1 MKCCEE
7 YAIALSA
14 FADGELNEAER
25 NDLLSHLEHCE
36 GCREH
41 LSELML
47 LHAMFED
54 LPELDAPSGFAESV
68 LARVHEEERGKKRR
82 HRALFRTLAACF
94 ALVLVT
100 AAAMRF
106 VLPGA
111 GKMSADDADYADEN
125 AAVFNGTADADGYST
140 RFDTAQSDSI
150 HYNFSG
156 GNDPDEYSD
165 GEIAGDSESITEADK
180 ASYLN
185 VRVDTT
191 AAAEFLSMRGMAV
204 YDETE
209 ESVSFLV
216 TPEVAHELAANESL
230 GVEAAA
236 LLADTGDLV
245 IVEVALEPIESSE
258 SSLPMGSEAEDLS
271 AGEADTSVE
280 NEVNE

>member
-54 LPELDAPSGFAESV
+54 LPEPDAPDGFAESV

-111 GKMSADDADYADEN
+111 GKMSADNTDDCADEN
-125 AAVFNGTADADGYST
+125 AAVFNGTAGDVSYGDDFST
-140 RFDTAQSDSI
+140 TRSDSI
-150 HYNFSG
+150 HYELSG
-156 GNDPDEYSD
+156 GNDPDAY
-165 GEIAGDSESITEADK
+165 ADSEGTGDREKRAEADNV
-180 ASYLN
+180 SYRN
-185 VRVDTT
+185 VRVDSSD
-191 AAAEFLSMRGMAV
+191 AAEFLSMRGMAV
-204 YDETE
+204 YEETE

-216 TPEVAHELAANESL
+216 TPEVSHELAAEESL
-230 GVEAAA
+230 GAEVSA
-236 LLADTGDLV
+236 LLADTDELV
-245 IVEVALEPIESSE
+245 IVEVRIEAGE
-258 SSLPMGSEAEDLS
+258 NSEAEDSS
-271 AGEADTSVE
+271 ADESGTSDE
-280 NEVNE
+280 NGGNE